1 MKRQIQSVAFDNW
14 CLIEEVACIWTQARR
29 NVADE
34 FIYNIFEM
42 ATDNVMDRLIDEKIK
57 EKKRLMKKRQKSF
70 RLLSAEKRTA
80 SAGDS
85 NKRDESFLQFFL
97 TEFDRPG
104 DDTASKP
111 TTGASKVPLPLG
123 RQFSQKQIS
132 SRNLLGSLDERDNIN
147 EEEEGIGGISFVE
160 LDAYAAK
167 HGINSD
173 SSDDDNASKASKRSQ
188 KSLKSKKNQKSPV
201 RQRGAVSIQLNANNA
216 KRNVA
221 FVPPDQHKADN
232 AINPS
237 VASAAKP
244 NAISVN
250 YPQNAP
256 SSSVVASSAV
266 VAALPMPMLKQNSRY
281 LQIPPSAPSNADVEG
296 YLKKKTYDPTDYK
309 AKKIIEKHQSMVQ
322 QMEREE
328 RKRLALVEKVR
339 IELIL
344 PSCFPSFSNQIP

>member
-1 MKRQIQSVAFDNW
+1 MKRQIKEVAFENW

-34 FIYNIFEM
+34 FIYNVFEM

-70 RLLSAEKRTA
+70 RLLSAEKRTL
-80 SAGDS
+80 SAGDP

-104 DDTASKP
+104 DDTASKA
-111 TTGASKVPLPLG
+111 TTRDSKVPLPLG

-132 SRNLLGSLDERDNIN
+132 SRNLLGSLDEIDKGNGD
-147 EEEEGIGGISFVE
+147 EEGIGGISFVE
-160 LDAYAAK
+160 LDAYAAN
-167 HGINSD
+167 HGIHSD
-173 SSDDDNASKASKRSQ
+173 SSDEDNTSKTSKRSQ

-201 RQRGAVSIQLNANNA
+201 RQRGASSQPNTNA
-216 KRNVA
+216 KRNVT
-221 FVPPDQHKADN
+221 FVPHDLNKVENVA
-232 AINPS
+232 NPT
-237 VASAAKP
+237 VASATKS
-244 NAISVN
+244 NTVNIN

-281 LQIPPSAPSNADVEG
+281 LQIPPSAPSNSDVEG
-296 YLKKKTYDPTDYK
+296 YLKKKSYDPSDYK
-309 AKKIIEKHQSMVQ
+309 SKKIIEKHQSMVQ

-328 RKRLALVEKVR
+328 RKRLAMVEKVS
-339 IELIL
+339 I
-344 PSCFPSFSNQIP
+344 